1 MIPTSWV
8 IFALAPFTVVFLM
21 LFWRFRVLDLRF
33 SCGFCV
39 HCRYPR
45 STRSLCTECGWS
57 LLRQRRAAIRSFV
70 YASVAYMLLVGVM
83 VVAALPHL
91 WKPYATVLCF
101 RQTFSDTLHD
111 DAADYLH
118 RQQQDWRVAPT
129 EVVSRLKLRFASTKP
144 PQFDVSID
152 LLHRAARRDVGI
164 DSSLADLISSYP
176 WVAKTLCV
184 KFERD
189 DPLPVLASMPAVIR
203 VFMAHP
209 DWVVAYHG
217 VWYICL
223 IRQSPEETANTAH
236 LMLNLLNRPG
246 SRMNG
251 MWSLVQRAV
260 ERGDRSVYCQELAVL
275 RTIDPVRYREYFA
288 HLCDPPDPRTGP

>member
-8 IFALAPFTVVFLM
+8 ILTLVPFAMVFLV
-21 LFWRFRVLDLRF
+21 LFWRFRVLDRRF
-33 SCGFCV
+33 SNGLCA

-57 LLRQRRAAIRSFV
+57 LPRQRRAAIRSLMF
-70 YASVAYMLLVGVM
+70 ASVAYLLLVGMM

-91 WKPYATVLCF
+91 WRPYATVLCF

-111 DAADYLH
+111 DAATYLH
-118 RQQQDWRVAPT
+118 REQQDWRVAPA
-129 EVVSRLKLRFASTKP
+129 EVVSRLKLRFASIKP

-152 LLHRAARRDVGI
+152 LLHRAARKDAGI

-176 WVAKTLCV
+176 WVAQPLCV
-184 KFERD
+184 KFEFN
-189 DPLPVLASMPAVIR
+189 DPLSLLASMPSVTR

-209 DWVVAYHG
+209 DWMVAYHG
-217 VWYICL
+217 VWH
-223 IRQSPEETANTAH
+223 IRFIKQSPEETANSAH

-260 ERGDRSVYCQELAVL
+260 ESGDRQVYCQELAVL
-275 RTIDPVRYREYFA
+275 RTIDPVRYREYLA
-288 HLCDPPDPRTGP
+288 PLCDPPAQQPSP